1 MAIEP
6 AGLLLIG
13 ILLLLLA
20 VGIEIA
26 IAMGITAAI
35 GFTFVTQQS
44 HIQIPWTAWET
55 LNSFTL
61 LAMPLFIFMGAM
73 FSNSGAVKLLF
84 SGVEKWVNFLPGGLA
99 TAVIGA
105 NAIFGAM
112 SGSSIAA
119 SATFSM
125 LSFPEMEKRG
135 YDPKLAFGSIAIGGT
150 LSVLIPPSL
159 ILIVYCSWE
168 NLSVAQIFAAAIIP
182 GFILA
187 LFLALTVVCIVKINP
202 EKAPKS
208 PASSFKE
215 KMVAVKDL
223 FPWLVVIGL
232 VMGAIFGGIM
242 TPTEAAAL
250 GAVLSVLLALF
261 YGSLSFTIIK
271 DSALTAVKVTAM
283 IGFVLYTA
291 RLLSFIFQSMG
302 LTDIFAGMMLDLPL
316 GKYGI
321 LFVICIM
328 YLVLGMFF
336 DSLSMMVLTLPFVMP
351 IIKTLGFDPVW
362 WGVTYVILA
371 EIGLVT
377 PPFGLNL
384 FTINSVLPQYSIMEI
399 AIGTLPFLIP
409 MLLVIVILIFFPA
422 LALWLPGVMY

>member
-1 MAIEP
+1 MVIEI

-13 ILLLLLA
+13 ILLFLL
-20 VGIEIA
+20 VFGFEIA

-35 GFTFVTQQS
+35 GFIFVTQQS
-44 HIQIPWTAWET
+44 HIQIPWSAWET

-73 FSNSGAVKLLF
+73 FSNSGAVQLLF

-125 LSFPEMEKRG
+125 MSFPEMEKRG

-168 NLSVAQIFAAAIIP
+168 NLSVARIFAAAVIP

-187 LFLALTVVCIVKINP
+187 LLLVLTVVCIVKIHP
-202 EKAPKS
+202 EKAPKA

-215 KMVAVKDL
+215 KMVAIKDL

-261 YGSLSFTIIK
+261 YGKLSYAVLR

-302 LTDIFAGMMLDLPL
+302 LTDIFAGMMLNLPL
-316 GKYGI
+316 SKYGI

-351 IIKTLGFDPVW
+351 IIKDLGFDPVW

-399 AIGTLPFLIP
+399 AVGTLPFLIP
-409 MLLVIVILIFFPA
+409 MLLIILILVLFPG
-422 LALWLPGVMY
+422 LALWLPSVIY